1 MLPKKKALFL
11 SPEDPTPG
19 WGGGGLRSAS
29 LLEYLEQHYDVHV
42 LRFDLKP
49 HSKNTSARI
58 QRNAVRV
65 LQGVPPLFDRFSG
78 YEEQLSEKIGDAS
91 YDLAVVE
98 HFWCAAYAPLL
109 RKHATR

>member
-1 MLPKKKALFL
+1 MRSKKQALFL

-29 LLEYLEQHYDVHV
+29 LLEYLKEHYEVHV
-42 LRFDLKP
+42 LRFDLRS
-49 HSKNTSARI
+49 HSRSTPARI
-58 QRNAVRV
+58 QRNALRV

-78 YEEQLSEKIGDAS
+78 YEEQLSQKIGDAR

-98 HFWCAAYAPLL
+98 HF
-109 RKHATR
+109 